1 MAESDCIPV
10 YPGGRRR
17 LPRPLGLII
26 VGAVVV
32 AAALSAPVRPGVVC
46 GRSMEP
52 GFSPGQLFLW
62 APLSQPEGVLR
73 RGDVILLRLKGA
85 LSIKR
90 IYALGG
96 DEYWTIGSPHPNV
109 PYRFLIAVGEAI
121 PRWRRRFWKL
131 RFFRHRVPP
140 GHVFVV
146 GDAQMSFDSRITGP
160 VRTSE
165 VVGRVMVPPGSRV
178 VCTTVLTFPDRR
190 GGPPAW
196 APRPARPAPPGT
208 RVATAIPF
216 YVGNRQMLL
225 RRTPGHRPGL

>member
-1 MAESDCIPV
+1 MAELDCIPL

-17 LPRPLGLII
+17 LLRPLGLMI
-26 VGAVVV
+26 VGAIVT
-32 AAALSAPVRPGVVC
+32 AAALGAPFRPGVVC
-46 GRSMEP
+46 GCSMEP

-62 APLSQPEGVLR
+62 APLSQPERMLR
-73 RGDVILLRLKGA
+73 RWDVILLRLKGA
-85 LSIKR
+85 LSIR
-90 IYALGG
+90 RVYALGG

-109 PYRFLIAVGEAI
+109 PDRCLIAVGEAI

-131 RFFRHRVPP
+131 RFLRHRVPP

-146 GDAQMSFDSRITGP
+146 GDTQMSFDSRIAGP

-165 VVGRVMVPPGSRV
+165 VVGRVMAPAGSRV

-196 APRPARPAPPGT
+196 APGPAQPAPSSIS
-208 RVATAIPF
+208 VAAAIPF

-225 RRTPGHRPGL
+225 RGRPH